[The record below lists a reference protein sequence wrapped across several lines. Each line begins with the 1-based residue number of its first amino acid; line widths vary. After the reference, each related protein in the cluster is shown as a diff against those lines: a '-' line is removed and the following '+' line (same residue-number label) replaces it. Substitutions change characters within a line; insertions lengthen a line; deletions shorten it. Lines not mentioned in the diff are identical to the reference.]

1 MNIRSLV
8 LLFGLGISTLT
19 FAVVPNNNFLKK
31 TKAESFQVNLFT
43 NQYYFPFKGMGAIFT
58 AKYHPGISVGLVKNI
73 KTKKKT
79 TFYYDAKFGI
89 YNHRFIQTG
98 IQLYG
103 DLGYRVNLPGKF
115 FLAGEFGLGYL
126 HAIIHQSKFEADNDG
141 NYKKV
146 KNFGKPQVMT
156 GIGIKVGRQIIV
168 CKNTGRLFI
177 NYQPWFQFPFIKSY
191 VPLLPNNS
199 LHIGFD
205 LIIKK

>member
-1 MNIRSLV
+1 MKVRLFVLFISLAN
-8 LLFGLGISTLT
+8 STLLIGQN
-19 FAVVPNNNFLKK
+19 PENKGLKK
-31 TKAESFQVNLFT
+31 LKAESYQFNLFT
-43 NQYYFPFKGMGAIFT
+43 NQYYFPFTGMGAIFN
-58 AKYHPGISVGLVKNI
+58 AKYHPGISVGFVKNI
-73 KTKKKT
+73 KAKKKT
-79 TFYYDAKFGI
+79 TFYYDAKLGI
-89 YNHRFIQTG
+89 YHHRFIQTG
-98 IQLYG
+98 VQLYG
-103 DLGYRVNLPGKF
+103 DLGYRVHLPKKF

-126 HAIIHQSKFEADNDG
+126 HAIIHQTKFEADNEG

-156 GIGIKVGRQIIV
+156 GIGIKVGKQINV

-205 LIIKK
+205 LILK